1 MGKIIENPIP
11 TNIITGFLGTG
22 KTTVI
27 RHLLKVK
34 PENER
39 WAVLV
44 NEFGE
49 IGIDGALLEA
59 DDQQIFIREVPG
71 GCMCCT
77 SKMPMQIALAQLLAK
92 AKPHRLLIEPT
103 GLGHPK
109 EVLEELTAEHNRETI
124 DLRTTITLIDAR
136 KLSDPRY
143 LAHDIYREQISVAE
157 HLVAAKTDLYQ
168 SDEKQQL
175 ESALATLNQQHKP
188 LHFIANGEL
197 PLDILAPASQF
208 PGAVP
213 SRQEHDSHQE
223 HSHHHNH
230 DQAHSHHHHHEEDEA
245 ATFQADGILR
255 TNHSK
260 DGFYTAGWI
269 FKPCYVFNH
278 TEVLS
283 LLSGLNLLRAKGVF
297 ITTQGIVA
305 FNQADDVLSSF
316 EMDESDDSRIELISN
331 DPIDIAEIEMAL
343 MQSLGSAE

>member
-109 EVLEELTAEHNRETI
+109 EVLEELTAEHNREII
-124 DLRTTITLIDAR
+124 DLRSTVTLIDAR

-143 LAHDIYREQISVAE
+143 LEHDIYREQINVAE
-157 HLVAAKTDLYQ
+157 YLVAAKTDLYQ
-168 SDEKQQL
+168 GDEKQQL
-175 ESALATLNQQHKP
+175 ANALATLEQTHKP

-197 PLDILAPASQF
+197 PLDILDPPSQF
-208 PGAVP
+208 PGAVAAMHEAHH
-213 SRQEHDSHQE
+213 EHAHH
-223 HSHHHNH
+223 HSHDH
-230 DQAHSHHHHHEEDEA
+230 AHEEDEE

-255 TNHSK
+255 TSHNK

-278 TEVLS
+278 TEILS
-283 LLSGLNLLRAKGVF
+283 LLGGLNLLRAKGVF
-297 ITTQGIVA
+297 ITDQGIVA

-316 EMDESDDSRIELISN
+316 EMDESDDSRIELIN
-331 DPIDIAEIEMAL
+331 NQPIDVAAIELAL
-343 MQSLGSAE
+343 MNGLGQSQ

>member
-1 MGKIIENPIP
+1 MGKIIEKPVP
-11 TNIITGFLGTG
+11 ANIITGFLGTG

-34 PENER
+34 PQNER

-49 IGIDGALLEA
+49 VGIDGTLLEA
-59 DDQQIFIREVPG
+59 DNQHIFIREVPG

-77 SKMPMQIALAQLLAK
+77 SKLPMQIALAQLLAK
-92 AKPHRLLIEPT
+92 ARPHRLLIEPT

-109 EVLEELTAEHNRETI
+109 EVLEELTAKHNREII
-124 DLRTTITLIDAR
+124 DLRTTVTLIDAR

-157 HLVAAKTDLYQ
+157 QLVATKTDLYQ
-168 SDEKQQL
+168 NDEKQQL
-175 ESALATLNQQHKP
+175 QNALATLNQQHKP

-213 SRQEHDSHQE
+213 SHQEHD
-223 HSHHHNH
+223 HHHNH
-230 DQAHSHHHHHEEDEA
+230 DQARHHHHHEEDEA
-245 ATFQADGILR
+245 ATFQTDGILR
-255 TNHSK
+255 THHSK

-269 FKPCYVFNH
+269 FKPCYQFNH
-278 TEVLS
+278 TAILS
-283 LLSGLNLLRAKGVF
+283 LLSGLNLLRVKGVF
-297 ITTQGIVA
+297 ITNQGIMA

-331 DPIDIAEIEMAL
+331 APIDIDAIELAL
-343 MQSLGSAE
+343 MEGLEK